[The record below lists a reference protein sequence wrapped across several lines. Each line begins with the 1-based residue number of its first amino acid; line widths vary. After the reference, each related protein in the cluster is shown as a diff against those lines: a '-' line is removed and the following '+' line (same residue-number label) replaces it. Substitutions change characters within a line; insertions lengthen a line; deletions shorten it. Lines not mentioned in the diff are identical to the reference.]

1 MAAGA
6 GALVE
11 AAGVLGEEPAVLG
24 GVLAGLAE
32 AAGLGVAAGV
42 LDEVGGAV
50 SHVVASGV
58 VTRERVVG

>member
-11 AAGVLGEEPAVLG
+11 AAGVLGGVLAVLGGVLAVLG
-24 GVLAGLAE
+24 GVLAGL
-32 AAGLGVAAGV
+32 GVAA
-42 LDEVGGAV
+42 LDEVAGAV
-50 SHVVASGV
+50 ALVAAGV